1 MRHGAS
7 GLISRASLFFESMKT
22 ITWSGF
28 KKFVNDYEPFSF
40 EVVKGKN
47 LHHLRKN
54 ENRMYRM
61 HCSLTQYFKKNIY
74 LCDLG
79 SFPGTFLR
87 VLLHFGKGLNL
98 RLTAAGLLINHG
110 FQDAMS
116 KLGIDVLKVNLDPAH
131 DGLLPGTENPDYNLF
146 ERREYFDIVIVS
158 EVFEHMMNPSHLIKV
173 AHDILRPDGILLV
186 TTPNLAWIRN
196 RVSLLCGRSPNFPIN
211 EGILRPH
218 TDRWRPHFRVYVL
231 NEVSEVLRDKGFRIL
246 HTEYLDERNRNFN
259 PIKGLLYSFP
269 SFRHGLLILARKDS
283 QVLR

>member
-1 MRHGAS
+1 MRRGAR

-22 ITWSGF
+22 ITWSDF
-28 KKFVNDYEPFSF
+28 KEFVDDYEPFSF
-40 EVVKGKN
+40 EVVKGKD

-61 HCSLTQYFKKNIY
+61 LCLLAQYLNENIY

-98 RLTAAGLLINHG
+98 HLTAAGLLINHG

-116 KLGIDVLKVNLDPAH
+116 KLGIEVLKVNLDPAH
-131 DGLLPGTENPDYNLF
+131 DGLLPGTENPEYNLF
-146 ERREYFDIVIVS
+146 ERREYFDIVIAS
-158 EVFEHMMNPSHLIKV
+158 EVFEHMMNPSHLIKA
-173 AHDILRPDGILLV
+173 AHDILKPDGYLLV

-196 RVSLLCGRSPNFPIN
+196 RASLLCGRSPNFPIN

-218 TDRWRPHFRVYVL
+218 TDRWRPHFRVYIL
-231 NEVSEVLRDKGFRIL
+231 DEVSEVLKDKGFRIL
-246 HTEYLDERNRNFN
+246 HSEYLDERNRNFN
-259 PIKGLLYSFP
+259 PIKGLLYSVP